1 MDRGLN
7 QWKTGGSLE
16 NKPGRTGISGYG
28 PLDRDLAAQD
38 GSGLDLIWRVDS
50 GSGGHGRLGCGRR
63 RVLAGTEFRGGD
75 LTEEGQKGTPVHG
88 LAWDLAQMLENGMR
102 DALEHSERRCG
113 TGRGVLTGEGGS
125 AATDLVGVRVR
136 TESRLESGCE
146 LVRARARCQG
156 MSILGSRGVLPC

>member
-1 MDRGLN
+1 MDVWG
-7 QWKTGGSLE
+7 
-16 NKPGRTGISGYG
+16 
-28 PLDRDLAAQD
+28 AA
-38 GSGLDLIWRVDS
+38 R
-50 GSGGHGRLGCGRR
+50 
-63 RVLAGTEFRGGD
+63 LAGTEFRGGD
-75 LTEEGQKGTPVHG
+75 LTGEGQKGAPVHG
-88 LAWDLAQMLENGMR
+88 LAWDLAQTLENGMR

-125 AATDLVGVRVR
+125 AATDLVGVHVR

>member
-1 MDRGLN
+1 MVL
-7 QWKTGGSLE
+7 
-16 NKPGRTGISGYG
+16 
-28 PLDRDLAAQD
+28 DLAVQI
-38 GSGLDLIWRVDS
+38 GSDHDLIVTDGL
-50 GSGGHGRLGCGRR
+50 GSEGPGSWARGAAAG
-63 RVLAGTEFRGGD
+63 LAGALLRGG
-75 LTEEGQKGTPVHG
+75 EFAGASQNGAPVHG
-88 LAWDLAQMLENGMR
+88 LPRDLAQMLENGMR